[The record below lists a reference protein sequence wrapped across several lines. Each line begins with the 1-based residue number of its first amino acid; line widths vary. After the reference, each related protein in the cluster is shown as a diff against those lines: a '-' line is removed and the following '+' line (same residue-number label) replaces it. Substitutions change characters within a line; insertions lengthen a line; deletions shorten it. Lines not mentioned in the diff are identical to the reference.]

1 MTGVGFC
8 SGKNDVEQDDVR
20 RFFVEQIEAFLRVG
34 GLNHLIRRLEDSL
47 ERGPD
52 TGFIID

>member
-1 MTGVGFC
+1 M
-8 SGKNDVEQDDVR
+8 R